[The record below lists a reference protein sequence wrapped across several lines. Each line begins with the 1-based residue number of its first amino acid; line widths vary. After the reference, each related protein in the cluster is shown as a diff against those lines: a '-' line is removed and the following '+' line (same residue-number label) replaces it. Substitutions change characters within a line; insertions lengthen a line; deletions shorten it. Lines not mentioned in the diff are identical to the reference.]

1 MTSAKTRMTKQF
13 RMTNDESARSHALR
27 GNSEP
32 LRTMS
37 RTMCNGLCWSTMS
50 SVVRR
55 SDFVIRHVMCVLVL
69 WLLAG
74 TPANAQEKVHM
85 HHAGKLPP
93 GMIGAQQVARGGP
106 LAGYFQPVQIKAP
119 AGVMVSLAINGQFS
133 APQRTPL
140 TVGMFVAPVYR
151 LRVTQIPNHIGEEVY
166 PTVEVI
172 NRIYPPVG
180 EEFRFPIPIELTQTE
195 LELALAGKFVTRVVY
210 LEDPQQA
217 LPIVSSP
224 QSEQSYF
231 EVRPT
236 DDPLEVAD
244 RLGRPVAILRIGG
257 RLPDS
262 AGPDE
267 KFLYGSPPVLI
278 PNSLDLC
285 SEPVAEI
292 SSTENA
298 IASSTEKT
306 PRSSVLK
313 ALAPTGK
320 DEKEKVVLATAE
332 VEADKSSAPS
342 ATSNAEP
349 AGVQA
354 GQRHSSRRNPVVKA
368 AVPKRIQDPAWQ
380 SNKPAPVSV
389 SISDDE

>member
-1 MTSAKTRMTKQF
+1 MTNAEARMTKQF
-13 RMTNDESARSHALR
+13 RMTNDELARSHALR
-27 GNSEP
+27 ENAVRRRSASC
-32 LRTMS
+32 TV
-37 RTMCNGLCWSTMS
+37 CNGVYWSTIP

-55 SDFVIRHVMCVLVL
+55 SDFVVRHVVCVLVL
-69 WLLAG
+69 VLLVDTQARG
-74 TPANAQEKVHM
+74 QDKVHM
-85 HHAGKLPP
+85 QHAGKLPP

-119 AGVMVSLAINGQFS
+119 AGAMVSLAIDGQFS

-195 LELALAGKFVTRVVY
+195 LEMALTGKFVTRVVY

-217 LPIVSSP
+217 LPIVRHP

-257 RLPDS
+257 RVPDA
-262 AGPDE
+262 AGPDQ

-278 PNSLDLC
+278 PNSLDLY
-285 SEPVAEI
+285 SEPVEEI
-292 SSTENA
+292 SSTEESLV
-298 IASSTEKT
+298 SSPEKT
-306 PRSSVLK
+306 PRPLVSK
-313 ALAPTGK
+313 DLAHSGK

-332 VEADKSSAPS
+332 VEADQPSAPL
-342 ATSNAEP
+342 EKF
-349 AGVQA
+349 
-354 GQRHSSRRNPVVKA
+354 SSRRSAAQDGKRSSSRPSPVVKVA
-368 AVPKRIQDPAWQ
+368 TPKRIPDPAWQ

>member
-1 MTSAKTRMTKQF
+1 M
-13 RMTNDESARSHALR
+13 L
-27 GNSEP
+27 
-32 LRTMS
+32 
-37 RTMCNGLCWSTMS
+37 
-50 SVVRR
+50 
-55 SDFVIRHVMCVLVL
+55 
-69 WLLAG
+69 
-74 TPANAQEKVHM
+74 
-85 HHAGKLPP
+85 HAGKLPP
-93 GMIGAQQVARGGP
+93 GMIGAQQVQRGGP

-119 AGVMVSLAINGQFS
+119 AGAMVSLAIDGQFS
-133 APQRTPL
+133 AQQRTPL
-140 TVGMFVAPVYR
+140 TVAMLVAPVYR

-195 LELALAGKFVTRVVY
+195 LEMALTGKFVTRVVY

-217 LPIVSSP
+217 LPIVQP
-224 QSEQSYF
+224 AQNEQSYF

-262 AGPDE
+262 AGPDV

-278 PNSLDLC
+278 PNSLDLY

-292 SSTENA
+292 SSTENE
-298 IASSTEKT
+298 IASSAEKT
-306 PRSSVLK
+306 SQPMVAK
-313 ALAPTGK
+313 ALAQPAK
-320 DEKEKVVLATAE
+320 DEKEKVVLASAE
-332 VEADKSSAPS
+332 VGADKPSAPLEKS
-342 ATSNAEP
+342 T
-349 AGVQA
+349 
-354 GQRHSSRRNPVVKA
+354 SRRAGAHDSKNPGGRPSPVVKVA
-368 AVPKRIQDPAWQ
+368 TPKRIQDPAWQ